1 MQVRNIPLTEICPSP
16 FNPRK
21 TFDQEAL
28 NELAEN
34 IKENGL
40 IQPITVRKLPKG
52 SDHKFEIVCGERRY
66 RATAIAGLEEI
77 QCVVRELD
85 DKHAFAVMIIENL
98 QRKDVDPME
107 EAAAFHK
114 LYTEG
119 TMKIAEIAKMLGKS
133 SSFVTSRI
141 QLNNIIPEFE
151 KLMRDGTLY
160 LVHLLEICKLT
171 KEQQEILFRDCFN
184 EASIARWPQKILK
197 LEILHEMIDG
207 HVMNFLDTA
216 VFSQV
221 DGSYSC
227 GKDCDGCPFN
237 TKNKPESY
245 KDSARPR
252 CMDAK
257 CFRQKTQEYI
267 FRTAKS
273 LDMPIVYQGNI
284 SDDIVKAAMAYG
296 LDLVDM
302 TNRSYVLCPK
312 EPDRASFSDE
322 EFYEKRMQAY
332 RHVKAIFD
340 SNIEDGNV
348 EKVYEICYHGNL
360 SGQFK
365 YAYST
370 PKDAAGS
377 SQVAE
382 SDSKHEQITRLK
394 DNLLKTDERQKEEL
408 VEKKRVSL
416 SESNYSSQNTPL
428 SAEEQRIFHAVI
440 IKRLS
445 YDFKKSIGLEW
456 QNTEDC
462 FEKCAKVIE
471 DNRNAIKREFIKS
484 VLAEK
489 SVCYAHDLQGLLNA
503 IMNEAFAPTAK
514 DIEKEVDKKFDA
526 QRNKIQEEI
535 DKLNGKGGEPAEEP
549 KEEAPVEVNEAPAD
563 DTEFADAEEVTDD
576 QA

>member
-1 MQVRNIPLTEICPSP
+1 MQVRNIPLTDICPSKL
-16 FNPRK
+16 NPRK
-21 TFDQEAL
+21 SFDQESL

-40 IQPITVRKLPKG
+40 IQPITVRKLPNG
-52 SDHKFEIVCGERRY
+52 NEHKFEIVCGERRY
-66 RATAIAGLEEI
+66 RATTIAGLEEI

-85 DKHAFAVMIIENL
+85 DKQAFAAMIIENL

-107 EAAAFHK
+107 EAAAFSK
-114 LYTEG
+114 LYTDG

-151 KLMRDGTLY
+151 ALMRNGTLY

-171 KEQQEILFRDCFN
+171 KEQQQVLYTNCFN
-184 EASIARWPQKILK
+184 EACIARWTQKILK
-197 LEILHEMIDG
+197 LDILHEMIDE

-216 VFSQV
+216 PFSPT
-221 DGSYSC
+221 DSSFSC
-227 GKDCDGCPFN
+227 GKDCEGCPFN

-252 CMDAK
+252 CMDAI
-257 CFRQKTQEYI
+257 CFKQKTQEFI

-273 LDMPIVYQGNI
+273 LDIPIVYQGNEN
-284 SDDIVKAAMAYG
+284 DGIVQAAIAYG
-296 LDLVDM
+296 LTLTDM
-302 TNRSYVLCPK
+302 TNRSYVICPK

-348 EKVYEICYHGNL
+348 EKVYEICFQGNL
-360 SGQFK
+360 SGQYK

-370 PKDAAGS
+370 PIN
-377 SQVAE
+377 AE
-382 SDSKHEQITRLK
+382 NKNEVTISDNKNEQITKLK
-394 DNLLKTDERQKEEL
+394 DAMLKTKEREAEEL
-408 VEKKRVSL
+408 TDKKREALATS
-416 SESNYSSQNTPL
+416 SYSSLNTML

-445 YDFKKSIGLEW
+445 QDFKKSIGLEW
-456 QNTEDC
+456 QNTEDW
-462 FEKCAKVIE
+462 FAKSAKVIE

-484 VLAEK
+484 VLGEK
-489 SVCYAHDLQGLLNA
+489 SVCFSHDLQGLLNA
-503 IMNEAFAPTAK
+503 IMAEAFAQTSKEIESNIAK
-514 DIEKEVDKKFDA
+514 KYESQRTKLQNDID
-526 QRNKIQEEI
+526 Q
-535 DKLNGKGGEPAEEP
+535 LNGKEATPNMVDTEDTQGEQETPAE
-549 KEEAPVEVNEAPAD
+549 
-563 DTEFADAEEVTDD
+563 
-576 QA
+576 

>member
-1 MQVRNIPLTEICPSP
+1 MQVRNIPLTDICPSSL
-16 FNPRK
+16 NPRK
-21 TFDQEAL
+21 SFDQESL

-34 IKENGL
+34 IKVNGL
-40 IQPITVRKLPKG
+40 IQPITVRKTQKG
-52 SDHKFEIVCGERRY
+52 SEKKYEIVCGERRY
-66 RATAIAGLEEI
+66 RATCIAGLEEI
-77 QCVVRELD
+77 QCVVKELD
-85 DKHAFAVMIIENL
+85 DKQAFAAMIIENL

-114 LYTEG
+114 LYTDG

-141 QLNNIIPEFE
+141 QLNSIIPEFE

-171 KEQQEILFRDCFN
+171 KEQQEVLYRDCFN
-184 EASIARWPQKILK
+184 EASIARWTQKILK
-197 LEILHEMIDG
+197 LEILHEMIDE

-216 VFSQV
+216 PFSQT
-221 DGSYSC
+221 DGTFSC
-227 GKDCDGCPFN
+227 GKDCEGCPFN

-257 CFRQKTQEYI
+257 CFRQKSQEYI

-273 LDMPIVYQGNI
+273 LDIPIVYQGDI
-284 SDDIVKAAMAYG
+284 SDDIVKAALAYG
-296 LDLVDM
+296 LELVDM
-302 TNRSYVLCPK
+302 TDRSYVQLPK
-312 EPDRASFSDE
+312 EPDKASFSDE

-340 SNIEDGNV
+340 SNIADGNV
-348 EKVYEICYHGNL
+348 QKVYEVCFHGNL

-365 YAYST
+365 YAYSIPT
-370 PKDAAGS
+370 DVGS
-377 SQVAE
+377 KSQLLE
-382 SDSKHEQITRLK
+382 SDSQKERITNLK
-394 DNLLKTDERQKEEL
+394 DKLLKSEESQKEEL
-408 VEKKRVSL
+408 IEKKRETL
-416 SESNYSSQNTPL
+416 ATSEYSKLNTAL

-445 YDFKKSIGLEW
+445 YEFKKSIGLEW

-484 VLAEK
+484 VLGEK

-503 IMNEAFAPTAK
+503 IMGEALASETK
-514 DIEKEVDKKFDA
+514 TIEAEVSKKYEY
-526 QRNKIQEEI
+526 QRTKIQAEI
-535 DKLNGKGGEPAEEP
+535 DQLNGKVEEPAEEP
-549 KEEAPVEVNEAPAD
+549 EQEQPAEVAETPAD
-563 DTEFADAEEVTDD
+563 EAEFAEAEEVTEE
-576 QA
+576 

>member
-1 MQVRNIPLTEICPSP
+1 MQVRNIPLTDICPSSL
-16 FNPRK
+16 NPRK

-52 SDHKFEIVCGERRY
+52 SEHKFEIVCGERRY

-85 DKHAFAVMIIENL
+85 DKQAFAAMIIENL

-141 QLNNIIPEFE
+141 QLNSIIPEFE
-151 KLMRDGTLY
+151 NLMRNGTLY

-171 KEQQEILFRDCFN
+171 PEQQQVLFRDCFN

-197 LEILHEMIDG
+197 LEILHDMIDE
-207 HVMNFLDTA
+207 HFMNFLDTA
-216 VFSQV
+216 PFSQT
-221 DGSYSC
+221 DGTFSC
-227 GKDCDGCPFN
+227 KKDCEGCPFN

-252 CMDAK
+252 CMDAT
-257 CFRQKTQEYI
+257 CFRKKTREYI

-273 LDMPIVYQGNI
+273 LDMPIVYQGDI
-284 SDDIVKAAMAYG
+284 DDEIVKAAKEYG
-296 LDLVDM
+296 LELVDM
-302 TNRSYVLCPK
+302 TNRSYVQLPK
-312 EPDRASFSDE
+312 EPDKASFTDE

-348 EKVYEICYHGNL
+348 QKVFEICFHGNL

-370 PKDAAGS
+370 PKE
-377 SQVAE
+377 AE
-382 SDSKHEQITRLK
+382 NSTDIADSD
-394 DNLLKTDERQKEEL
+394 RQKEQEEL
-408 VEKKRVSL
+408 VEKKREALEGSD
-416 SESNYSSQNTPL
+416 YSKQNTAL
-428 SAEEQRIFHAVI
+428 SGEEQRIFHALLV
-440 IKRLS
+440 KRLS
-445 YDFKKSIGLEW
+445 YEFKKSIGLEW
-456 QNTEDC
+456 SNTTDC

-471 DNRNAIKREFIKS
+471 ENRNAIKREFIKQALS
-484 VLAEK
+484 EK
-489 SVCYAHDLQGLLNA
+489 SVCYSHDLAGLLVA
-503 IMNEAFAPTAK
+503 LLAESDQTASK
-514 DIEKEVDKKFDA
+514 EIEDEVAKKYEA
-526 QRNKIQEEI
+526 QRTKLQSDI
-535 DKLNGKGGEPAEEP
+535 DKLNGKQEPGVVNEPADGTN
-549 KEEAPVEVNEAPAD
+549 V
-563 DTEFADAEEVTDD
+563 AE
-576 QA
+576 

>member
-1 MQVRNIPLTEICPSP
+1 MQVRNIPLTDICPSKL
-16 FNPRK
+16 NPRK
-21 TFDQEAL
+21 SFDQESL

-52 SDHKFEIVCGERRY
+52 NEHKFDIVCGERRY
-66 RATAIAGLEEI
+66 RATTIAGLEEI

-85 DKHAFAVMIIENL
+85 DKQAFAAMIIENL

-107 EAAAFHK
+107 EAAAFSK
-114 LYTEG
+114 LYTDG

-151 KLMRDGTLY
+151 ALMRNGTLY

-171 KEQQEILFRDCFN
+171 KEQQQVLYTNCFN
-184 EASIARWPQKILK
+184 EACIARWTQKILK
-197 LEILHEMIDG
+197 LDILHEMIDE

-216 VFSQV
+216 PFSPT
-221 DGSYSC
+221 DSSFSC
-227 GKDCDGCPFN
+227 GKDCEGCPFN

-252 CMDAK
+252 CMDAI
-257 CFRQKTQEYI
+257 CFKQKTQEFI

-273 LDMPIVYQGNI
+273 LDIPIVYQGNEN
-284 SDDIVKAAMAYG
+284 DGIVQAAIAYG
-296 LDLVDM
+296 LTLTDM
-302 TNRSYVLCPK
+302 TNRSYVICPK

-348 EKVYEICYHGNL
+348 EKVYEICFQGNL
-360 SGQFK
+360 SGQYK

-370 PKDAAGS
+370 PIN
-377 SQVAE
+377 AE
-382 SDSKHEQITRLK
+382 NKNEVTISDNKNEQITKLK
-394 DNLLKTDERQKEEL
+394 DAMLKTKEREAEEL
-408 VEKKRVSL
+408 TDKKREALATS
-416 SESNYSSQNTPL
+416 SYSSLNTML

-445 YDFKKSIGLEW
+445 QDFKKSIGLEW
-456 QNTEDC
+456 QNTEDW
-462 FEKCAKVIE
+462 FAKSAKVIE

-484 VLAEK
+484 VLGEK
-489 SVCYAHDLQGLLNA
+489 SVCFSHDLQGLLNA
-503 IMNEAFAPTAK
+503 IMAEAFAQTSKEIESNIAK
-514 DIEKEVDKKFDA
+514 KYESQRTKLQNDID
-526 QRNKIQEEI
+526 Q
-535 DKLNGKGGEPAEEP
+535 LNGKEATPNMVDTEDTQGEQETPAE
-549 KEEAPVEVNEAPAD
+549 
-563 DTEFADAEEVTDD
+563 
-576 QA
+576 